1 MNTQER
7 TEELEM
13 VKSEWNFHEVW
24 FSIEEMYRFVEAFA
38 EENSLAQTQAAL
50 PFMKQSHAGQLRKGS
65 GRIPYIYHPLTM
77 ACHSIA
83 MGLTE
88 DELLAAILLHDVC
101 EDCGVEADALPVNEA
116 VREAVALLTF
126 QKPEGMAKAQAKA
139 LYFEAL
145 KENRLAAVVKLL
157 DRCNNVS
164 AMASAFPKDKMAH
177 YIRET
182 ESSLLPLL
190 DVIRS
195 RYAGYEQALFLLEY
209 QLLSVLE
216 SLKRLL

>member
-7 TEELEM
+7 TKEWTFREE
-13 VKSEWNFHEVW
+13 W
-24 FSIEEMYRFVEAFA
+24 FSTEKMYEFVGHFA
-38 EENSLAQTQAAL
+38 HENGLTQTQAAL

-65 GRIPYIYHPLTM
+65 EVIPYIYHPLTM
-77 ACHSIA
+77 ACHSIS

-101 EDCGVEADALPVNEA
+101 EDCGVEVDALPVNET
-116 VREAVALLTF
+116 VREAVARLTF
-126 QKPEGMAKAQAKA
+126 QKPEGMEKAQAKV

-145 KENRLAAVVKLL
+145 KENRLATLVKLL

-164 AMASAFPKDKMAH
+164 AMASAFTRDRMTD

-190 DVIRS
+190 DVISS
-195 RYAGYEQALFLLEY
+195 RYAGYEKALFLLEY
-209 QLLSVLE
+209 QLRSVLE